1 MMELQAILTWSDQH
15 AALFFMVV
23 LAVAALGGWLH
34 WRTRAPWDAEAPVP
48 MLRRRYGSA
57 IAIIT
62 SLLFAALAFAIDADG
77 RLVAFDQRITD
88 AVQAQLG
95 PAILNVLA
103 TITRFGGS
111 HELVIASV
119 LIAIV
124 LLLLRRPLLAS
135 GWALSVLGN
144 GLLIRIGKDHFQRIR
159 PVHDHSPV
167 IETGY
172 SFPSGHAAG
181 SLMFYGMLAYVLVV
195 LIPARWHRLIF
206 GVAIT
211 MVVLIGG
218 SRVLLQV
225 HFVSDVCAG
234 YALAIG
240 WGALCVAAIEFL
252 RTSRLPK
259 VIEDAIDYSKSGP

>member
-1 MMELQAILTWSDQH
+1 MMGLEPLLTWSDQH
-15 AALFFMVV
+15 AASFFTVV
-23 LAVAALGGWLH
+23 LAVAAVGGWLH
-34 WRTRAPWDAEAPVP
+34 WRTRKPWDAEAPVP
-48 MLRRRYGSA
+48 ILRHSRGFA

-62 SLLFAALAFAIDADG
+62 SVVFSALAFAIEADG

-88 AVQAQLG
+88 AVQPQLG

-135 GWALSVLGN
+135 GWALSMLGN
-144 GLLIRIGKDHFQRIR
+144 GLLIRVGKDHFQRIR
-159 PVHDHSPV
+159 PVHDHGPV

-195 LIPARWHRLIF
+195 LLAPRWHRLVF
-206 GVAIT
+206 AVAIA
-211 MVVLIGG
+211 MVLLIGG

-234 YALAIG
+234 YALAMG

-259 VIEDAIDYSKSGP
+259 EIESAIT